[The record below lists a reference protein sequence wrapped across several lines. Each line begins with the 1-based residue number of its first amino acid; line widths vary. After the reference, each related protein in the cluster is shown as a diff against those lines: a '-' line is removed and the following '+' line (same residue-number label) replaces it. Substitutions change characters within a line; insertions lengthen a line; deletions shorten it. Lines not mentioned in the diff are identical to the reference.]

1 MDKHFLTP
9 LFSPGSI
16 AVFAG
21 RTDEP
26 DSQTPQGR
34 VLLQALRAQR
44 YAGTLTFVD
53 IHATGTLA
61 VA

>member
-21 RTDEP
+21 RADEP
-26 DSQTPQGR
+26 ASQTPQAR
-34 VLLQALRAQR
+34 VLLEALRAQR
-44 YAGTLTFVD
+44 FAGTLTFVD
-53 IHATGTLA
+53 THATLEA
-61 VA
+61 